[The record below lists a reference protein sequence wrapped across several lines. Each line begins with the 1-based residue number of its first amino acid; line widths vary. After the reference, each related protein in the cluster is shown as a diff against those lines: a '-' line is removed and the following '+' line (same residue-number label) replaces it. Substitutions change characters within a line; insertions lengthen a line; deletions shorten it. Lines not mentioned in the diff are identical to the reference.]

1 MNKLYTL
8 LCCFVFSNL
17 FSQTTPIPDSEFEER
32 LVYIGVDTNGMTG
45 DILNSD
51 AAAITGT
58 LTIPAPTASGVITD
72 MSGIEAFVN
81 MTGLDVSGHDVESLD
96 LSNSP
101 NLTYIRVSNMGL
113 KFLNL
118 KNINQFN
125 MTDLQ
130 DDNNPDLLYTC
141 VGNAYWWNQLWP
153 SDSSS
158 TYIENCDKTAVP
170 DAAFEQKLIDL
181 GIDKNG
187 LTGDIFNYDAEA
199 VTTTINVD
207 YSGITDLSG
216 IEAFINLNNFDCSG
230 NMVDRADFSNNVSL
244 SWLSCNNMDIKFLSV
259 KGISVNLSIQ
269 NNPNLKILCS
279 DNTSASYQQYI
290 RDVSFSPDA
299 LLVSDCS
306 LIHQAYVPDDN
317 FESRLQ
323 SLGYDAGPLDDL
335 VPLANIESVTSL
347 DVSGQSIADL
357 TGIKEFKSVTNLDV
371 SNNNLTTLL
380 GAGLNLHKLPL
391 THFNCSYNSI
401 ADEYGQYD
409 LNIPTLIEFNCLG
422 NNIKNIV
429 TSDYPNLQVLNASY
443 NSLNQG
449 ISGGTFSLS
458 GSALKNVDIKFNNL
472 NTLALNSNL
481 TQLEVLDCSN
491 NSISTLDTSALTN
504 IVELRCESNQITELD
519 LSGSPNLTVLTAF
532 LNSLHYLNIKN
543 GNNHNM
549 GVTNDDFTTAGN
561 FDLHSICVDSEAY
574 ANANWLLNVDNW
586 TTFSEDCTLNP
597 LKLNVKVYL
606 QGPLGYVNNVLI
618 MSDYL
623 RENNLIPTTS
633 PYADGATCQP
643 DVFTTYNSNA
653 IVDWVWVELRD
664 KNDHTSVLYS
674 TSALLQKD
682 GDVVGVDGTSELVLL
697 GNEDDY
703 YVVVNHRNHLG
714 IMSATPISLGVNS
727 TTIDF
732 TLASNPITYGTN
744 AQVTVGVSN
753 THLAMIGGDY
763 DGDGQILNADL
774 QNVIPL
780 AGTTGYSPAD
790 SDMDGQILNIDIQN
804 IIRPNAGKGQ
814 QF

>member
-8 LCCFVFSNL
+8 LCCFVFSSL
-17 FSQTTPIPDSEFEER
+17 FSQTTPVPDFAFENW
-32 LVYIGVDTNGMTG
+32 LVSSGIDTNGMTG

-51 AAAITGT
+51 AEAVTGT
-58 LTIPAPTASGVITD
+58 LTISTSSTIND

-81 MTGLDVSGHDVESLD
+81 ITGFDINGHNVESLD

-125 MTDLQ
+125 ITDFQ

-141 VGNAYWWNQLWP
+141 VGNAYWWGQLWA

-170 DAAFEQKLIDL
+170 DVVFEQKLIDL

-187 LTGDIFNYDAEA
+187 LTGDIYNYDAEA
-199 VTTTINVD
+199 VTTTMHVD
-207 YSGITDLSG
+207 NSGITDLSG
-216 IEAFINLNNFDCSG
+216 IEAFINLNSFDCSG

-279 DNTSASYQQYI
+279 NNTSASYQQYI

-317 FESRLQ
+317 FETRLQ

-335 VPLANIESVTSL
+335 VLLSNIESVTSL

-401 ADEYGQYD
+401 ADDYGNDD
-409 LNIPTLIEFNCLG
+409 LRIPTLIEFNCLG

-429 TSDYPNLQVLNASY
+429 TSDYPNLQVLNASH
-443 NSLNQG
+443 NNLNQG
-449 ISGGTFSLS
+449 SSGTFYLS
-458 GSALKNVDIKFNNL
+458 GSALQNADIKFNNL
-472 NTLALNSNL
+472 NTLILNSNL

-491 NSISTLDTSALTN
+491 NSISTLNTSVLTN

-532 LNSLHYLNIKN
+532 LNSLYYLNIKN

-549 GVTNDDFTTAGN
+549 GTTTNDFATEGN

-586 TTFSEDCTLNP
+586 TTFSEDCTLKP
-597 LKLNVKVYL
+597 LKLDVEVYL
-606 QGPLGYVNNVLI
+606 QGPLEFVNNNLI

-633 PYADGATCQP
+633 PYADAATCQT
-643 DVFTTYNSNA
+643 DVFTTYGVDA

-682 GDVVGVDGTSELVLL
+682 GDVVGVDGTSELVIL

-703 YVVVNHRNHLG
+703 YVAVNHRNHLG

-732 TLASNPITYGTN
+732 TLAPNPITYGTN
-744 AQVTVGVSN
+744 AQVTVGISN
-753 THLAMIGGDY
+753 NQLAMIGGDY